1 MEIIGKDYIVFWNII
16 KEKYILAVKKISQSN
31 EQLFNSVGSDI
42 LYSNNLKDLTTQTK
56 EGQPMLAAQICQM
69 AEGHSS
75 KL

>member
-42 LYSNNLKDLTTQTK
+42 LYSNNLKDLTTQMK

-69 AEGHSS
+69 VEGHSS